1 MSFLKS
7 ILKQNAVYQSNFQM
21 SRQCLQR
28 SDVFYLTLQ
37 RFTVS
42 TYIGDG
48 LQSEDFQTFLVIVEY
63 SKSLHSAD
71 LHSAE
76 FRLVRFSWL
85 DRKIYIVLNI
95 YIVRISTLLKSALCK
110 SIVLNIC
117 IVRISTLFKFAL
129 CMSKFGA
136 GCLELARWPI

>member
-1 MSFLKS
+1 MAETLRVGYIGIKCPFLKS

-48 LQSEDFQTFLVIVEY
+48 LQSEDFQTFIIITEGMIRFAYY
-63 SKSLHSAD
+63 S
-71 LHSAE
+71 
-76 FRLVRFSWL
+76 
-85 DRKIYIVLNI
+85 
-95 YIVRISTLLKSALCK
+95 
-110 SIVLNIC
+110 
-117 IVRISTLFKFAL
+117 
-129 CMSKFGA
+129 
-136 GCLELARWPI
+136 